1 MLIIIISIL
10 LILYFEMTN
19 FLFIM
24 SRDKKHQSGRA
35 AKIDYDVLTRCVY
48 FVQSHKKD
56 TFFCDYAL
64 YKSTNLITDVLFFYR
79 HAKALKARWK
89 IMHLTKLAVPLWW
102 FTPRILGAG
111 QNAQNIDFP
120 KSAPYKN

>member
-1 MLIIIISIL
+1 MLIIIIIISIL

-19 FLFIM
+19 FLFII

-56 TFFCDYAL
+56 TFFVTTLC
-64 YKSTNLITDVLFFYR
+64 TNQ
-79 HAKALKARWK
+79 
-89 IMHLTKLAVPLWW
+89 LT
-102 FTPRILGAG
+102 
-111 QNAQNIDFP
+111 
-120 KSAPYKN
+120 